1 MGYDQVK
8 DKIGHVFQ
16 HADTGPSG
24 NSQKTDLTLSN
35 SVSEAPG
42 PVAMPKNSQPQ
53 PSSDGVSQMP
63 KKLNIRPKQYID
75 GIKS

>member
-16 HADTGPSG
+16 HAGTDPSG

-35 SVSEAPG
+35 SVVEAPG
-42 PVAMPKNSQPQ
+42 PVDMPQNLQ
-53 PSSDGVSQMP
+53 PSSDGVSQIP